1 MVLSIRTTY
10 SGKSN
15 SADEN
20 ILGWAGSEGL
30 KNQIKAVPR
39 SQYTTRRDK
48 VEMTQIAENE
58 SRKRIEELSSFDQYG
73 GVITNTNQSR
83 GKDPM
88 RTVDYAGKSVNSSAA
103 VGLPLGKNHPVSHVD
118 FTHGI
123 QHDTIRGMSES
134 VNRQSVHNI
143 KQEKTNKS
151 HTMYSLVKDVD
162 LRKVIKENMLY
173 TNVRPT
179 RIYRPKD
186 LPTNFG
192 TQIKTKNSIN
202 VIGNTGTNRLD
213 RFEYQKQH
221 QLNSE
226 LTNNRIKIQGKSG
239 VKTLSDFK
247 GDNILPTLQ
256 PKTKI
261 EELFS
266 NKSNQLKHSVSNSV
280 KHTSSN
286 IANRVNIKHER
297 GPIIQ
302 KDTSLKLNNKVNL
315 KDKINISNTTFDPKP
330 TYRTKLNY
338 QR

>member
-10 SGKSN
+10 SGRSN

-20 ILGWAGSEGL
+20 ILGWSGSDGL
-30 KNQIKAVPR
+30 KNQIKAVSR

-48 VEMTQIAENE
+48 VEMTQIAESQ

-73 GVITNTNQSR
+73 GNINNTNQSR

-88 RTVDYAGKSVNSSAA
+88 RTVDYVGNSSKSSAA

-118 FTHGI
+118 FKHGI
-123 QHDTIRGMSES
+123 QHETIRGKSES
-134 VNRQSVHNI
+134 INRQSVYNI
-143 KQEKTNKS
+143 NQEKTNKKD
-151 HTMYSLVKDVD
+151 TRYALVKDVD
-162 LRKVIKENMLY
+162 LGTVVKENMLR

-179 RIYRPKD
+179 RIYRRKD

-192 TQIKTKNSIN
+192 TQPKIKNPIN
-202 VIGNTGTNRLD
+202 VIGTTGTNRLD
-213 RFEYQKQH
+213 RFEYQKEH

-266 NKSNQLKHSVSNSV
+266 NKSNQLKHSLSNSV
-280 KHTSSN
+280 KQTSSN

-297 GPIIQ
+297 GPTIQ
-302 KDTSLKLNNKVNL
+302 KHTGLKLNKNVNL
-315 KDKINISNTTFDPKP
+315 KHKINTSNVSFDSKP
-330 TYRTKLNY
+330 AYKTKLNY
-338 QR
+338 

>member
-48 VEMTQIAENE
+48 VGMTQIAENE

-73 GVITNTNQSR
+73 GNINNTNQSR

-88 RTVDYAGKSVNSSAA
+88 RTVDYTGKSSNSSAA
-103 VGLPLGKNHPVSHVD
+103 VGLPLGRNHPISHVD

-123 QHDTIRGMSES
+123 KHDTIRGMSES

-143 KQEKTNKS
+143 KHEKTNKS
-151 HTMYSLVKDVD
+151 NIMYSLVKDVD
-162 LRKVIKENMLY
+162 LNKVIKENMLY

-192 TQIKTKNSIN
+192 TQIRTKNPIN
-202 VIGNTGTNRLD
+202 VVGNTGTNRLD

-221 QLNSE
+221 QINSE

-247 GDNILPTLQ
+247 GDNTLPNLKS
-256 PKTKI
+256 KTRI
-261 EELFS
+261 EELYS
-266 NKSNQLKHSVSNSV
+266 NKSDATRHFVNNSV
-280 KHTSSN
+280 KQTSSN
-286 IANRVNIKHER
+286 IANRVKIKHER
-297 GPIIQ
+297 GPNIQ
-302 KDTSLKLNNKVNL
+302 KDTSLKLNKNVNL
-315 KDKINISNTTFDPKP
+315 KHKINTSNMSFDPKP
-330 TYRTKLNY
+330 NYKTQLNY
-338 QR
+338 QS